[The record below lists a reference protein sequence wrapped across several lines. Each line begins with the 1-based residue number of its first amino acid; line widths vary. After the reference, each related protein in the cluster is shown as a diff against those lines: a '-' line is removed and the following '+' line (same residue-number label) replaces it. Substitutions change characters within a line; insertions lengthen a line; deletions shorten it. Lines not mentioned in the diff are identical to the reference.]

1 VAVRVSAE
9 SGFDPG
15 YMLKGQA
22 EQAAGER
29 TAGGYYIN
37 AALAGEAPGR
47 WFGRGAEALGFG
59 GGQVVEAA
67 PFLAVYRQVH
77 PVTGERLGRAPG
89 GYATAKDILARLLAG
104 EPHATA
110 ERRRELER
118 EAAQQTRRSP
128 AYTDVT
134 ASHDKTISIVHA
146 AIRENERRARLA
158 GNGQVAAAWAARE
171 ARWQEIL
178 QEGNRRGLEYMQQ
191 VAAWTRTGYHGKR
204 VDGVEPGRWERALP
218 VVTTW
223 LQGTNRKGEP
233 HDHSHNLWA
242 RMGITESDGKWRALD
257 TMRIRG
263 QLGAMAAVVAAYV
276 EPALTAEF
284 GVRWV
289 ARADGMGNEIAGVTQ
304 EWKDAFSTRTRQV
317 DAKERQLALEWE
329 LRFGREP
336 TTREM
341 LFIRHTARDYSRKAK
356 DDAQIDWDAE
366 AAKWDATVGG
376 RLAEVA
382 EATLGRWQPG
392 APVPGPQAQ
401 EQAIRAALA
410 RVQRE
415 HSTWTRADLMKVLGW
430 SMGPQFA
437 HIDPDARQDL
447 LLAMTDR
454 ALSPDFGV
462 KCLEAPEWP
471 PVPQALR
478 RELDGRSV
486 YTAPGTDRY
495 ATYGQLSM
503 EDALC
508 QRAQRHGAPFIERQA
523 LAARLGADAD
533 LLDAVL
539 RERAQDAA
547 QRTREGLRLDQAS
560 MIYEALTCDRRVSV
574 GVGPAG
580 SGKTYTVGAAAR
592 AWEAS
597 GGQVIGVTTS
607 QAARN
612 VLAEAGIGNAWN
624 STQFL
629 HQMREPGQRLAERT
643 LVVIDEG
650 STMSMTHLAGIVGLA
665 ERDNAKVLITGDHQ
679 QLAAVESGGGMTL
692 LAGHLGHTQLACPV
706 RFAAEWEQEAS
717 LRLREG
723 DKSALEAYDEHG
735 RITGGTSAQVSED
748 ARRAYVAARLA
759 GENVLLMAYTRE
771 DCRELS
777 RIIRDD
783 LIHLGL
789 VDNGRSVPLAAGAR
803 ASAGDLIVAREN
815 DHRLVTDPGHTLA
828 NGDRFT
834 IDAVT
839 GEGLLVRRVLENEQ
853 LAERPV
859 LYPADKLATTDLGY
873 AVTGHTG
880 MGGTVARGEAVFR
893 GGEPR
898 EWAYVAL
905 TRGRERNT
913 ARVVTQARAAD
924 PGAGTRPDPEL
935 GRADLLRRERAGLP
949 AEPVNADPNP
959 REAVAVLA
967 DCLDREAGED
977 SATEYLHKSMVRAD
991 HLGLLH
997 ARWADQVKTA
1007 DRERYQRIVHEALPQ
1022 EWRGQLSPQATWLY
1036 RTMKAAELAGL
1047 NAAEVTQTAIRSRS
1061 LEGTRE
1067 VASVLDARM
1076 RAMVEPLVPLPLN
1089 SWSER
1094 VPQIA
1099 DTDRQQYVRRLAEAM
1114 DERTERIGV
1123 HAVQAQPEWALRA
1136 LGPVPE
1142 EPGERL
1148 DWQQRASAIGAYREL
1163 YGVEDQADPIG
1174 PEPAGSSSEQRAAW
1188 HAAFAALTRTDTVD
1202 VRTLPEVSLW
1212 HMRDSYKAE
1221 TGWAPP
1227 HVGRQLRGVRLA
1239 AEDARQLAIRSWAE
1253 AQSATDPDTA
1263 DRYTRM
1269 AASAEALLGAYGQME
1284 ASLDEAMDDRRAW
1297 EQITAGPRR
1306 LAVAADSELRRRD
1319 PGKPIEPLR
1328 SAEPRVPES
1337 DEITTPM
1344 ATATSAEPPDWLTK
1358 LAGQRGAFQDKLAER
1373 QNLMVPDEDPDYGF
1387 LGEAW
1392 AVWGARRD
1400 AILQPPK
1407 PEPWPC
1413 RGVDRFTGYELSDGY
1428 ELPDKEA
1435 AD

>member
-1 VAVRVSAE
+1 MAVRVSAE

-37 AALAGEAPGR
+37 AAQAGEAPGR
-47 WFGRGAEALGFG
+47 WFGRGAEALGFAE
-59 GGQVVEAA
+59 GQVVEAA
-67 PFLAVYRQVH
+67 PFLTVYQQVH
-77 PVTGERLGRAPG
+77 PVTGERMGRAPG
-89 GYATAKDILARLLAG
+89 GYAKTKDILARLLVA

-110 ERRRELER
+110 ERRLELER

-146 AIRENERRARLA
+146 AIREQERRARLA
-158 GNGQVAAAWAARE
+158 GDEQAAVLWRARE

-178 QEGNRRGLEYMQQ
+178 QEANRRGLEYMQQ
-191 VAAWTRTGYHGKR
+191 MASWTRTGYHGKR
-204 VDGVEPGRWERALP
+204 VDGVEPGRWDRAKP

-242 RMGITESDGKWRALD
+242 RMGITASDGKWRALD

-263 QLGAMAAVVAAYV
+263 HLGAMSAVVAACV
-276 EPALTAEF
+276 EPALTREF
-284 GVRWV
+284 GVEWV
-289 ARADGMGNEIAGVTQ
+289 RRADGMGNEIAGVTQ

-317 DAKERQLALEWE
+317 DTKEKQLAMQWE

-336 TTREM
+336 TAREM

-366 AAKWDATVGG
+366 AEKWDGTIGG

-382 EATLGRWQPG
+382 QTALGRWQPG
-392 APVPGPQAQ
+392 AAAPGRDKH

-415 HSTWTRADLMKVLGW
+415 HSTWTKADLMKVLGW
-430 SMGPQFA
+430 SMGPEFA
-437 HIDPDARQDL
+437 HMDPDARHEL
-447 LLAMTDR
+447 LLAMTER

-478 RELDGRSV
+478 RELDGRSI
-486 YTAPGTDRY
+486 YSAPGTERY
-495 ATYGQLSM
+495 ATHGQLSM
-503 EDALC
+503 EEALC
-508 QRAQRHGAPFIERQA
+508 QRAQRHGAPCVAREE

-533 LLDAVL
+533 ALDAVL
-539 RERAQDAA
+539 RERARDAA
-547 QRTREGLRLDQAS
+547 QRTRAGLRLDQAS
-560 MIYEALTCDRRVSV
+560 MVYEALTSDRRVSV

-592 AWEAS
+592 AWEAD
-597 GGQVIGVTTS
+597 GGQVIGVATS

-624 STQFL
+624 STQFVQ
-629 HQMREPGQRLAERT
+629 QMSEPRERLQPRT
-643 LVVIDEG
+643 LIVIDEG
-650 STMSMTHLAGIVGLA
+650 STISMTHLAGIVALA

-706 RFAAEWEQEAS
+706 RFTAEWEQRAS
-717 LRLREG
+717 LRLRDG
-723 DKSALEAYDEHG
+723 DKTALEAYDEHG
-735 RITGGTSAQVSED
+735 RITGGDQAQVFED

-759 GENVLLMAYTRE
+759 GEDVLLMAYTRE
-771 DCRELS
+771 DCRQLS

-783 LIHLGL
+783 LIHLCL

-828 NGDRFT
+828 NGDRFVV
-834 IDAVT
+834 DAVT
-839 GEGLLVRRVLENEQ
+839 REGLLVRRVLEGEQ

-859 LYPADKLATTDLGY
+859 LYPVAKLATTDLGY

-880 MGGTVARGEAVFR
+880 QGGTVTRGEAVFR

-898 EWAYVAL
+898 EWTYVAL

-913 ARVVTQARAAD
+913 ARVIAQARAAD
-924 PGAGTRPDPEL
+924 PGAGTQADPEL
-935 GRADLLRRERAGLP
+935 ARADLLRREHAGLP
-949 AEPVNADPNP
+949 AEPAKADLDA
-959 REAVAVLA
+959 REPVAVLA
-967 DCLDREAGED
+967 DCLDCEAGED
-977 SATEYLHKSMVRAD
+977 SATEYQRKSMVRAD

-997 ARWADQVKTA
+997 ARWTDQVKTA
-1007 DRERYQRIVHEALPQ
+1007 DRDRYQRIVQEALPE
-1022 EWRGQLSPQATWLY
+1022 EWRGKLSPQATWLY

-1047 NAAEVTQTAIRSRS
+1047 DAAEVTQTAIRSRS
-1061 LEGTRE
+1061 LDGTRDL
-1067 VASVLDARM
+1067 ASVVDARM
-1076 RAMVEPLVPLPLN
+1076 RAMVEPLVPLPL
-1089 SWSER
+1089 SPWTER
-1094 VPQIA
+1094 VPEIA
-1099 DTDRQQYVRRLAEAM
+1099 DPEKREYIRRLAEAM
-1114 DERTERIGV
+1114 DERKERIGE
-1123 HAVQAQPEWALRA
+1123 HAAQVQPEWALRA
-1136 LGPVPE
+1136 LGPVPD
-1142 EPGERL
+1142 EPGQRL

-1174 PEPAGSSSEQRAAW
+1174 PEPAGSSPEQRAAW
-1188 HAAFAALTRTDTVD
+1188 HAGFAALTRTDTVD
-1202 VRTLPEVSLW
+1202 VRALPEASLW

-1221 TGWAPP
+1221 TEWAPP

-1239 AEDARQLAIRSWAE
+1239 TEDARQLAIRSQAE
-1253 AQSATDPDTA
+1253 AKAAVDAETA
-1263 DRYTRM
+1263 DRHTRM
-1269 AASAEALLGAYGQME
+1269 AASAEALQDAYRRIE
-1284 ASLDEAMDDRRAW
+1284 ASLAEAVVDREAW

-1306 LAVAADSELRRRD
+1306 LAVAADSELRRRN
-1319 PGKPIEPLR
+1319 PEQPLEPLR
-1328 SAEPRVPES
+1328 SAEPRAPEG
-1337 DEITTPM
+1337 DEIIKPPV
-1344 ATATSAEPPDWLTK
+1344 AAKPPEPPEWVTQLAEQRRVFQEK
-1358 LAGQRGAFQDKLAER
+1358 LEER
-1373 QNLMVPDEDPDYGF
+1373 QNVMVPDEDPDYGF
-1387 LGEAW
+1387 VGQAW
-1392 AVWGARRD
+1392 PWQERDPD

-1407 PEPWPC
+1407 PELWPC
-1413 RGVDRFTGYELSDGY
+1413 AGIERLTGYEMP
-1428 ELPDKEA
+1428 EMEA
-1435 AD
+1435 GS